1 MPIKLKEASLMCVN
15 LFLNFSTLK
24 NKYPVFPRRGAIP
37 ALKILLRANSAKNNE
52 VYDENRW
59 CF

>member
-1 MPIKLKEASLMCVN
+1 MCVN

-24 NKYPVFPRRGAIP
+24 NKYPVFPKRGAIP
-37 ALKILLRANSAKNNE
+37 ALKILLKANSAKNNE